1 MHWQILSIL
10 TIREKAN
17 LQGDRKRWWENRKLI
32 KSLKIA
38 NEKLQNE
45 LSMMSEELEL
55 IKNIERDHI
64 NMD

>member
-1 MHWQILSIL
+1 M
-10 TIREKAN
+10 
-17 LQGDRKRWWENRKLI
+17 RKFKKKVE
-32 KSLKIA
+32 SLKIA
-38 NEKLQNE
+38 NEKLQYE